1 MSAVENL
8 EITDFEKQIYNQ
20 YLIALRTSQD
30 KPFKIRKNF
39 DNFSQENIAICKKI
53 AYRLQAY
60 PNINIK
66 DFFNSP
72 YFEDKT
78 ARIDLKFYAAP
89 KAISSYT
96 RYMKHIESLD
106 PDDIESLTRARDSL
120 LFIKKYCDRNKIS
133 IDEYFCEKQESQY
146 SCILHLKDR
155 KTWLYPLLDFR
166 GFDRAILLCDKDIV
180 RLMNGDNFF
189 DKIDFARNR
198 YIRSTKCKLL
208 VQKIKNKLKIKENT
222 L

>member
-39 DNFSQENIAICKKI
+39 DSFSQENIAICKKI
-53 AYRLQAY
+53 AYKLQAY

-72 YFEDKT
+72 YFEDKA
-78 ARIDLKFYAAP
+78 ARIDLKFYASP

-106 PDDIESLTRARDSL
+106 PDDIESLTRAKDSL
-120 LFIKKYCDRNKIS
+120 LFIKRYCDKNKIS
-133 IDEYFCEKQESQY
+133 IDDYFCEKQESQY
-146 SCILHLKDR
+146 TCILHLKDR

-166 GFDRAILLCDKDIV
+166 GFDRAIHLCDKDIA

-198 YIRSTKCKLL
+198 YIRSSKCKLL
-208 VQKIKNKLKIKENT
+208 VQKIKNKLKIIEK
-222 L
+222 